1 MKNFM
6 DKYKSKILI
15 VILIASLILNFYF
28 YRHISEYEKQKEL
41 EFESNINNF
50 YALLVNTYSY
60 LNQFDFVDSDE
71 IPSDV
76 FIARL
81 TVNLKNDLEDLSTLV
96 YEILDYKKSHY
107 DLKKLAQYLFSFYFY
122 YQTSS
127 IDDARFLSQNG
138 EELEI
143 INQIKNEFSIIIQHL
158 PNSTEEYMKL
168 SSEEELKLWLEIV
181 NELSPSEE
189 LKQYKQFIQF
199 DRIQNDL

>member
-96 YEILDYKKSHY
+96 YEIL
-107 DLKKLAQYLFSFYFY
+107 
-122 YQTSS
+122 
-127 IDDARFLSQNG
+127 
-138 EELEI
+138 
-143 INQIKNEFSIIIQHL
+143 
-158 PNSTEEYMKL
+158 
-168 SSEEELKLWLEIV
+168 
-181 NELSPSEE
+181 
-189 LKQYKQFIQF
+189 
-199 DRIQNDL
+199 